1 MAGILLGAMPWATCW
16 SRYHRRC
23 KKKIQTNPH
32 NTSEYPRSEW
42 QADQT
47 TGKSGFLVSMQTG
60 FSPDH
65 HLQSIALHSWWWS
78 PRSPLRN
85 EMRRWKQSWG
95 DGLFPSLGLPTQ
107 DTSILSL
114 LSGLSRTH
122 HRAQC
127 CMIHRKTKVHSGP
140 ASRPTHD
147 PAVSPTPSSPRQ
159 PPKSIRTYQT
169 QSSQTS
175 EFRA

>member
-32 NTSEYPRSEW
+32 NTSAYPRSEW

-47 TGKSGFLVSMQTG
+47 TGKRGFLVSMQTG

-78 PRSPLRN
+78 PRSPLST
-85 EMRRWKQSWG
+85 EMRSWKQSWG
-95 DGLFPSLGLPTQ
+95 DGPSTFPFPGSTNPRHLHPESAL
-107 DTSILSL
+107 
-114 LSGLSRTH
+114 
-122 HRAQC
+122 
-127 CMIHRKTKVHSGP
+127 
-140 ASRPTHD
+140 RPEQNPPQSSVLHD
-147 PAVSPTPSSPRQ
+147 PQ
-159 PPKSIRTYQT
+159 EK
-169 QSSQTS
+169 
-175 EFRA
+175 